1 LLWTEPD
8 WLESVHAWIR
18 SQLER
23 LGLEPAG
30 EIEQPHVRPWS
41 TVLRVPTDDG
51 DVWFKA
57 NMPTQAFEV
66 AVVETLAAR
75 RPDLV
80 PTLLATDLERGW
92 MLQGDGGTRLREIL
106 EETGDFDVWIEILPL
121 YAELQMDV
129 AADRDRLLAA
139 GVPDRLLASLPG
151 QFEEVLAD
159 AVALETLTQDER
171 RRLASLAPRIEAECR
186 ELADYGLP
194 ETIQH
199 DDLHDGQVFVR
210 DGRFLFF
217 DWGDACVSHPF
228 YTLVVTLAVLA
239 YRLDL
244 QHDAPELDRFR
255 DAYLEPWNRF
265 RPRRELERAYPLS
278 YRLGVLC
285 RGLTWRSVVAVLPQP
300 LRDDEADAVPE
311 RMRMLLDV
319 YKIG

>member
-80 PTLLATDLERGW
+80 PTLLATDLQRGW

-159 AVALETLTQDER
+159 AEALETLTQDER
-171 RRLASLAPRIEAECR
+171 RRLAALAPCIEAECR

-239 YRLDL
+239 YRLELD
-244 QHDAPELDRFR
+244 HDAPELDRFR
-255 DAYLEPWNRF
+255 DAYLEPWTRF
-265 RPRRELERAYPLS
+265 RPLRELEQAYPFA

-311 RMRMLLDV
+311 RMRMLLEV
-319 YKIG
+319 YA

>member
-1 LLWTEPD
+1 
-8 WLESVHAWIR
+8 
-18 SQLER
+18 
-23 LGLEPAG
+23 
-30 EIEQPHVRPWS
+30 
-41 TVLRVPTDDG
+41 
-51 DVWFKA
+51 
-57 NMPTQAFEV
+57 
-66 AVVETLAAR
+66 
-75 RPDLV
+75 
-80 PTLLATDLERGW
+80 
-92 MLQGDGGTRLREIL
+92 
-106 EETGDFDVWIEILPL
+106 
-121 YAELQMDV
+121 
-129 AADRDRLLAA
+129 
-139 GVPDRLLASLPG
+139 
-151 QFEEVLAD
+151 VLAD

-255 DAYLEPWNRF
+255 DAYLEPWTRF
-265 RPRRELERAYPLS
+265 RPRRELEQAYPLS

-311 RMRMLLDV
+311 RMRMLLEV
-319 YKIG
+319 YA

>member
-1 LLWTEPD
+1 
-8 WLESVHAWIR
+8 
-18 SQLER
+18 
-23 LGLEPAG
+23 
-30 EIEQPHVRPWS
+30 
-41 TVLRVPTDDG
+41 VLRVPTDGG

-80 PTLLATDLERGW
+80 PTLLAADLERGW

-106 EETGDFDVWIEILPL
+106 EETGDFDVWEKILPL
-121 YAELQMDV
+121 YAELQIDV
-129 AADRDRLLAA
+129 AADRDRLLDA
-139 GVPDRLLASLPG
+139 GVPDRLLVSLPG
-151 QFEEVLAD
+151 QFEEVLTD
-159 AVALETLTQDER
+159 SEALETLTEDER
-171 RRLASLAPRIEAECR
+171 RRLAALAPRIEADCH
-186 ELADYGLP
+186 ELVEFGLP

-210 DGRFLFF
+210 DGRYLFF

-239 YRLDL
+239 YRLELD
-244 QHDAPELDRFR
+244 HDAPELDRFR
-255 DAYLEPWNRF
+255 DAYLEPWTRF
-265 RPRRELERAYPLS
+265 LPRVGLTRAYPIA

-285 RGLTWRSVVAVLPQP
+285 RGLTWRSVIAVLPRP

-311 RMRMLLDV
+311 RIRMLLSV
-319 YKIG
+319 YDARP

>member
-80 PTLLATDLERGW
+80 PTLLATDLQRGW

-159 AVALETLTQDER
+159 AEALETLTQDER
-171 RRLASLAPRIEAECR
+171 RRLAALAPCIEAECR

-239 YRLDL
+239 YRLELD
-244 QHDAPELDRFR
+244 HDAPELDRFR
-255 DAYLEPWNRF
+255 DAYLEPWTRF
-265 RPRRELERAYPLS
+265 RPRRELEQAYPLA

-300 LRDDEADAVPE
+300 LRDDEAEAVPE
-311 RMRMLLDV
+311 RMRMLLEV
-319 YKIG
+319 YA

>member
-80 PTLLATDLERGW
+80 PTLLATDLQRGW

-159 AVALETLTQDER
+159 AEALETLTQDER

-239 YRLDL
+239 YRLELD
-244 QHDAPELDRFR
+244 HDAPELDRFR
-255 DAYLEPWNRF
+255 DAYLEPWTRF
-265 RPRRELERAYPLS
+265 RPRRELEQAYPFA

-311 RMRMLLDV
+311 RMRMLLEV
-319 YKIG
+319 YA

>member
-8 WLESVHAWIR
+8 WLESVLEWIR

-41 TVLRVPTDDG
+41 TVLRVPTDGG

-80 PTLLATDLERGW
+80 PRLLATDRKRGW

-106 EETGDFDVWIEILPL
+106 EQTGDFDVWVEILPL
-121 YAELQMDV
+121 YAELQMDL
-129 AADRDRLLAA
+129 AADRDRLLAS

-151 QFEEVLAD
+151 QFEEVLTD
-159 AVALETLTQDER
+159 AEALESLTQDER
-171 RRLASLAPRIEAECR
+171 RRLAALAPRIEAECR
-186 ELADYGLP
+186 ELAVCGLP

-239 YRLDL
+239 HRLELD
-244 QHDAPELDRFR
+244 HDAPELDRFR
-255 DAYLEPWNRF
+255 DAYLEPWTRF
-265 RPRRELERAYPLS
+265 RPRSELEQAYPLA

-311 RMRMLLDV
+311 RLRMLLEA
-319 YKIG
+319 YEA